1 MVLGHDQGTPRPH
14 RVGSTLPPVGGIA
27 LLGQERIFGG
37 RGQKSQKKKKK
48 TLNHKA
54 QCCSLSTFSLNPQ
67 GAGLYPVL
75 VYFNTSIT
83 LTNVPL

>member
-1 MVLGHDQGTPRPH
+1 MVLGHNQGTPRPH
-14 RVGSTLPPVGGIA
+14 RAGSALPPVGGIA
-27 LLGQERIFGG
+27 LLGR
-37 RGQKSQKKKKK
+37 RGLLEAGDKRDKKKKK

-67 GAGLYPVL
+67 GAELCPVL

>member
-14 RVGSTLPPVGGIA
+14 RAGSALPPVGGIA

-37 RGQKSQKKKKK
+37 RVQKSQKKP
-48 TLNHKA
+48 LNHKA

-67 GAGLYPVL
+67 GAGLCPVL